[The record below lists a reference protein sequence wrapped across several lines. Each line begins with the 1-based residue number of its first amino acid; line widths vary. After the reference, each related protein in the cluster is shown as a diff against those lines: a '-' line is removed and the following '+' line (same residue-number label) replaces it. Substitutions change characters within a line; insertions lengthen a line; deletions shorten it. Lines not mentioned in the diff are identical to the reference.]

1 MLGWLITRITHLPH
15 SNPVWRWELRKHG
28 AKIEHLKR
36 RSGWGLFILSGFTMV
51 ISLCNWQ
58 SDYGSDALIFVIL
71 PLGFLVSLVLML
83 GTDFSYA
90 AAAFNSLTAYRSYG
104 DWDLLALTELRPN
117 QILNAKY
124 STALIRGW
132 RTLILEWS
140 VRLVTATM
148 LFGLVLRQF
157 LQYPSSRGD
166 LSILIV
172 VLVLGAGYLAEPY
185 WRMRTL
191 TAFGIALSA
200 ARLDQTQTTALT
212 VGAVIGLRL
221 LQLVYFLLV
230 VALFN
235 WYSSFGSR
243 YFFGGDSFS
252 IAFSISLMVG
262 AAWLGSYLIY
272 MMLQRM
278 AFRFAERRI
287 FKAEI

>member
-1 MLGWLITRITHLPH
+1 
-15 SNPVWRWELRKHG
+15 
-28 AKIEHLKR
+28 
-36 RSGWGLFILSGFTMV
+36 
-51 ISLCNWQ
+51 
-58 SDYGSDALIFVIL
+58 
-71 PLGFLVSLVLML
+71 ML